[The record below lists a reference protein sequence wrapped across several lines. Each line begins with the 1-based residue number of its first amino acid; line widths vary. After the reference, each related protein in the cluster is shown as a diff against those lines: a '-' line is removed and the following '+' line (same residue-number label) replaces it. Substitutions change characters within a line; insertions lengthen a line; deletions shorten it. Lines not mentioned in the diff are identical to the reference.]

1 MPLDGLDIGR
11 YHLLRLIGSGGM
23 GEVYLAEDTRI
34 KRQVAIKV
42 IRSEA
47 ISYLDTNATPN
58 AARLFEREAKAI
70 ARLNHSHILPLFD
83 YGEGSVNGVL
93 LTFMVMP
100 YCPAGS
106 LDGWLRQK
114 EEARG
119 TRALSL
125 QEAAYL
131 LNQAADALQY
141 AHDQQL
147 VHQDVKP
154 PNFLIRSTREAGLPD
169 LLLTDFGVAKFITAN
184 SSSSQSVRGTPS
196 YMAPEQ
202 WEGNPVIAS
211 DQYALGIMAYQLVTG
226 RLPYQGG
233 PGQVM
238 YQHLTSEPQPPS
250 THMPSLPMEVDAVVL
265 QALAKKPEERF
276 DTITAFAQA
285 FQQAAQDSNETINQ
299 FSLQNTS
306 VPTFINTRNNP
317 VSGGGNDLFATVSS
331 RPPEEQN
338 FPVPVSDVS
347 TVITGG
353 KDGNRDRVTPTP
365 TINSQAMGNQFPTL
379 YRGNWDRSNIGNMGN
394 VGDMGSRPKR
404 RSGKGLLLVALA
416 LLALVLIASGA
427 GAYYLL
433 AGSRSLF
440 IAGGP
445 DITATTR
452 AREQSTTSALTTANA
467 SHNATATAQVKATS
481 TAEANPYAAGGG
493 TLVLHDPLSDNSK
506 GYGWEEGERDGGTC
520 SFSGGSYHSNIPQD
534 GVFHSCLALATN
546 FADFAFEV
554 QATVI
559 AGSSSGIVFR
569 ADRAQTHLYYFIIDE
584 NGNYHLKVYFD
595 KYGTSSVVASG
606 SSAAIKNSG
615 SNLIAVVAR
624 GSRIDLYVNRQL
636 IKSLN
641 DTTFRSGQIGV
652 VALAGEVAFSDA
664 RVWKL

>member
-42 IRSEA
+42 IRGEA
-47 ISYLDTNATPN
+47 ISSVDTNATPN

-83 YGEGSVNGVL
+83 YGEESVNGIS

-100 YCPAGS
+100 SCPADS
-106 LDGWLRQK
+106 LDGWLRQNG
-114 EEARG
+114 EARE

-154 PNFLIRSTREAGLPD
+154 SNFLIRST
-169 LLLTDFGVAKFITAN
+169 LLTDFGIAKLITAN

-233 PGQVM
+233 PGQIM
-238 YQHLTSEPQPPS
+238 YQHFTSEPQPPS
-250 THMPSLPMEVDAVVL
+250 AHMPLLPMEVDAVIL
-265 QALAKKPEERF
+265 QALAKKPEDRF
-276 DTITAFAQA
+276 DSIAAFAQA

-299 FSLQNTS
+299 LPSLKTS
-306 VPTFINTRNNP
+306 VPTFISNQGRP
-317 VSGGGNDLFATVSS
+317 GSGSGSGSDPHATVTS
-331 RPPEEQN
+331 RPTEEQGL
-338 FPVPVSDVS
+338 PLSVSDVK
-347 TVITGG
+347 TVITRG
-353 KDGNRDRVTPTP
+353 KDGSGDRATPTP
-365 TINSQAMGNQFPTL
+365 EVNSQAMNDQFPTL
-379 YRGNWDRSNIGNMGN
+379 YRGDWDIGSKGRQSKRQS
-394 VGDMGSRPKR
+394 GSGR
-404 RSGKGLLLVALA
+404 GLLMVALA
-416 LLALVLIASGA
+416 LLALILIASGA

-452 AREQSTTSALTTANA
+452 ARDRSTAIALTTANA
-467 SHNATATAQVKATS
+467 RHSASATAQVKATS
-481 TAEANPYAAGGG
+481 TAEANPYAPGGG
-493 TLVLHDPLSDNSK
+493 TLVINDPLSNNSK
-506 GYGWEEGERDGGTC
+506 GYDWEEGERDGGFCT
-520 SFSGGSYHSNIPQD
+520 FSGGAYHSNIPQS

-554 QATVI
+554 QAAVI
-559 AGSSSGIVFR
+559 SGSTSGIVFR
-569 ADRAQTHLYYFIIDE
+569 ADRATTHLYYFIIDE
-584 NGNYHLKVYFD
+584 SGNFHLKVYFD
-595 KYGTSSVVASG
+595 KFDTSSVVASG
-606 SSAAIKNSG
+606 SSSAINSSG
-615 SNLIAVVAR
+615 NNLIGVVAR
-624 GSRIDLYVNRQL
+624 GSQIDLYVNRQL
-636 IKSLN
+636 IKSLS

-652 VALAGEVAFSDA
+652 VTLAGEVALSNA